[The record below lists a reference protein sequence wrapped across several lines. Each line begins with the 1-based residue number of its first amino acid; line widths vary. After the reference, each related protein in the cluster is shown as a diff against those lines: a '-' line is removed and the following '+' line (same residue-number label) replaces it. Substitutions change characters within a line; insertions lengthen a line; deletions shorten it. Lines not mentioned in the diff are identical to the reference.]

1 MNCHFLF
8 QGVFLTQGLN
18 LGLLHCR
25 QILYCISHQGSP
37 SSHMAVLN
45 ISFPISSVQFS
56 HSVMSDSV
64 TPWTETS
71 QPSLSIT
78 NSWSL
83 LKLMSIHLAM
93 HSNRLI
99 SCHPLSLLPSI
110 FSSVR
115 VFSNESV
122 LMRWPKCYSFSISLS
137 NEYSGQIFFRI
148 D

>member
-64 TPWTETS
+64 IPWTVAHQAT
-71 QPSLSIT
+71 LSIT

-83 LKLMSIHLAM
+83 LRLMSTELVMPPNHLLC
-93 HSNRLI
+93 R
-99 SCHPLSLLPSI
+99 PLLLPSVFPSI
-110 FSSVR
+110 R